1 MSMTNAPLPGMGTT
15 LSGSNGPQP
24 EPAAA
29 PPPVGSPLAPLV
41 TMTERAAEKATAV
54 LVERGQTD
62 GLLRVFVVG
71 GGCSGHQYG
80 MSIAERAEA
89 TDTVVKMDGGVD
101 VVVDHDSVAMIS
113 GAEIDYVEDLM
124 KSGFTIYNPN
134 AVSACACG
142 SSFQTAGN
150 TGTPRP
156 CA

>member
-1 MSMTNAPLPGMGTT
+1 MANAPLPGMGTT
-15 LSGSNGPQP
+15 LNSSNSPQP

-54 LVERGQTD
+54 LAERGQTD

-80 MSIAERAEA
+80 MSIAERAES

-101 VVVDHDSVAMIS
+101 VVVDHDSVPMIS